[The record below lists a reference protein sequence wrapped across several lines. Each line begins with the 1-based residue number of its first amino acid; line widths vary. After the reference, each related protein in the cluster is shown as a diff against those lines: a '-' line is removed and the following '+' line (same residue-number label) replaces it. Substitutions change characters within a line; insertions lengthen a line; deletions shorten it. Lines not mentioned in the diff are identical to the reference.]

1 MATLQTCPNCIQIHD
16 TISDNSTCLLHAC
29 VAIIVNERGDMTA
42 EEGQA
47 LLQSTDVTAF
57 WGALGPVITQLRDGA
72 FKRQVDYVV
81 RWEID
86 IVASS
91 PEEAATQAMAIMQ
104 DRGSWA
110 RFFEV
115 RETRDE
121 RKSADV
127 VWTRVELP
135 VASFATLDGE
145 AV

>member
-1 MATLQTCPNCIQIHD
+1 MATPQTCPNCTQIHD

-29 VAIIVNERGDMTA
+29 VAVVVNERGDMTA

-57 WGALGPVITQLRDGA
+57 WNALGPVITRLRDGA
-72 FKRQVDYVV
+72 FERQINYAV

-91 PEEAATQAMAIMQ
+91 PEEAATQALRIQRDPESVATC
-104 DRGSWA
+104 
-110 RFFEV
+110 FEV
-115 RETRDE
+115 AEVADVRA
-121 RKSADV
+121 SADAR
-127 VWTRVELP
+127 WTMIELP